1 MSVCEFAGCRTTLDE
16 MCKKLWVPR
25 GKIFH
30 RTFWRL
36 PKTMKSIFLVRH
48 RFTTTKF
55 ILFNAKIPFDEK

>member
-1 MSVCEFAGCRTTLDE
+1 MNLQAAGPHWMKCARNSGYPGERFFTEL
-16 MCKKLWVPR
+16 
-25 GKIFH
+25 
-30 RTFWRL
+30 FWRL